1 MSEHTNKLFN
11 ALWSEFKKNSDLRVL
26 KLFKIDPVDKTQEK
40 MDPETQSDKI
50 AIKQA
55 IKTCENNVNDIRCF
69 VSLTAMLIE
78 MDKHYT
84 QALADS
90 LLFLS
95 DKSSGVR
102 QSLYDKIS
110 HKLNLNTNKPSEASV
125 EKILSK
131 DRKTIDERDT
141 LMTDLYKI
149 FTD

>member
-11 ALWSEFKKNSDLRVL
+11 ALWSEVKKNSDSRVL
-26 KLFKIDPVDKTQEK
+26 KLFKFDPVDKTQEK
-40 MDPETQSDKI
+40 MDPETQPDKT
-50 AIKQA
+50 AIK
-55 IKTCENNVNDIRCF
+55 KLLKHEKNVNDIRCF